1 MCLFREV
8 LSKPIQFPGAYKQLH
23 HLSVPKRVPEVIK
36 WLNVHQKDM
45 ISLKLMSS
53 PCKFKLH
60 LTKKIW
66 SLLLSYQKFPL
77 CFKDTNDII

>member
-36 WLNVHQKDM
+36 WLNVPPEGYDFSQIDV
-45 ISLKLMSS
+45 
-53 PCKFKLH
+53 
-60 LTKKIW
+60 
-66 SLLLSYQKFPL
+66 
-77 CFKDTNDII
+77 